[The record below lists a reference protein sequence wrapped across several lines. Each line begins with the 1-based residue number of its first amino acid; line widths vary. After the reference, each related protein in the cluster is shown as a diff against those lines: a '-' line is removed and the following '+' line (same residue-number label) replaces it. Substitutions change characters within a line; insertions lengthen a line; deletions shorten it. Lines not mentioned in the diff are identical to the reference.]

1 MINMLLSH
9 ISAYTI
15 HQKMKKI
22 IQKIKKSNCEL
33 HHEMINFNYL
43 MDCIRY
49 QTFRIMLGMTDNP
62 PIRIYVNKWEKSV
75 TYKIKQGII

>member
-1 MINMLLSH
+1 
-9 ISAYTI
+9 
-15 HQKMKKI
+15 
-22 IQKIKKSNCEL
+22 
-33 HHEMINFNYL
+33 

-62 PIRIYVNKWEKSV
+62 PIRIYVNKWGKSV